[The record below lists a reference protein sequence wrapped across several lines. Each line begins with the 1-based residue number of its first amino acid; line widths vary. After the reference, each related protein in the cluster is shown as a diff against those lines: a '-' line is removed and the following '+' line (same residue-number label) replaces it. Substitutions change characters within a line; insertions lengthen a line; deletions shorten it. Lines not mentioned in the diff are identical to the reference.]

1 MRTILMSTRV
11 TEADNYS
18 EKRNSIAY
26 EYIDFFEKL
35 GFLIYLIPNNTNN
48 IKSYFKTKI
57 DLIVLSG
64 GNNVNPNLYNNNE
77 LLKDVYDERD
87 TLEIELLHISQKNNI
102 PLLGICRGF
111 HMINVFFKGLISH
124 NIKNHVNKNHIL
136 QSQNN
141 ILNDKETNSFHNQ
154 GIMINDLSDKLEI
167 IALSDD
173 IVEMFIHKDKQ
184 ILGIQWHPERQTNKF
199 DKEIIN
205 KFLEGKL

>member
-1 MRTILMSTRV
+1 MSTRV